1 MRIDRSEIR
10 RDINLCG
17 SGHWP
22 RRLFE
27 PKVMLRS
34 LNAHYS
40 TPTIGCLSVAAR
52 CKISRRLRSDEAD
65 ALRTTG
71 TSIGKASVPQE
82 QRAYSVGSDHS
93 YMGGLER

>member
-1 MRIDRSEIR
+1 
-10 RDINLCG
+10 
-17 SGHWP
+17 
-22 RRLFE
+22 
-27 PKVMLRS
+27 MLRS

-52 CKISRRLRSDEAD
+52 CKISKRLRSGEAD

-82 QRAYSVGSDHS
+82 PRAYSAGSDPS
-93 YMGGLER
+93 YMGGLERQSENRRIDLSRLTGRDAVCSLS